1 MSLLRMACGA
11 ALTVVLVGCTPQQ
24 PAVTPTSSS
33 TVATPAPSPTC
44 SPYDSAPRPCT
55 PEEYAENR
63 EQNEL
68 IAQAEQVYRK
78 YWSENVRL
86 YRVGGTQ
93 SATQPLID
101 TLIGEAL
108 RSSLEVYRDL
118 KANKTKA
125 EGGSFDIVSLAPQPT
140 RTRDGSVMSLTVC
153 WRTRNVKYRLG
164 GKTITRNATVSED
177 LYFRMLDDA
186 LRIFQVESEKVSKC

>member
-78 YWSENVRL
+78 YWAEDERL
-86 YRVGGTQ
+86 QRSGGTRKATRVLLDSLTGNALK
-93 SATQPLID
+93 SAM
-101 TLIGEAL
+101 A
-108 RSSLEVYRDL
+108 VYRDL

-125 EGGSFDIVSLAPQPT
+125 EGGRFTILSLTPRPT
-140 RTRDGSVMSLTVC
+140 RTKEASAMSLAVC
-153 WRTRNVKYRLG
+153 WQVKNVKFKVDGETL
-164 GKTITRNATVSED
+164 TRNATVLED
-177 LYFRMLDDA
+177 SYFHQVDGA
-186 LRIFQVESEKVSKC
+186 LKIFAFQSREVPKC